1 MLYTVRPL
9 ERVYGRP
16 ESYTDIKQERAEDKE
31 QTEFREVPLKNGRIY
46 TRKSGDG
53 YVIEG
58 ISSTDMKDYLNDVYA
73 PGKPYEG

>member
-16 ESYTDIKQERAEDKE
+16 VSYTDIKQERTEDKG
-31 QTEFREVPLKNGRIY
+31 QTDYQEVPLKNGRIY

-53 YVIEG
+53 YVIES
-58 ISSTDMKDYLNDVYA
+58 ISSTDMGDYLMDGYA
-73 PGKPYEG
+73 PGQPYQG